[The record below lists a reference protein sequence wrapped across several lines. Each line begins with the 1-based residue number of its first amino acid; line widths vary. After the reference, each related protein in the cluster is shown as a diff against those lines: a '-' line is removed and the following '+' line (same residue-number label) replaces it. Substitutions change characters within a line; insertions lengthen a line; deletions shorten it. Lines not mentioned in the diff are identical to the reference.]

1 MSELMSVELT
11 RADLVALKE
20 TIELTPGF
28 EGRVQAREA
37 IRGVLRERRRP
48 SLLQIDETVLAAVA
62 QRIVPIDVPTASL
75 RSKLDRALRSA
86 RASGSTASSNPQV
99 VNA

>member
-11 RADLVALKE
+11 RSDLVALRE

-37 IRGVLRERRRP
+37 IRGVLRERRP
-48 SLLQIDETVLAAVA
+48 SLLRIDEAVLATVRAGE
-62 QRIVPIDVPTASL
+62 QIHGDVEPARGERLT
-75 RSKLDRALRSA
+75 KLPGLD
-86 RASGSTASSNPQV
+86 SNQQPFG
-99 VNA
+99 

>member
-11 RADLVALKE
+11 RADLVALRE

-37 IRGVLRERRRP
+37 IRGVLRERRP
-48 SLLQIDETVLAAVA
+48 TLLRIDETVLAAVA

-86 RASGSTASSNPQV
+86 RATGSTASSNPQV

>member
-11 RADLVALKE
+11 RSDLVALRE

-37 IRGVLRERRRP
+37 IRGVLRERRP
-48 SLLQIDETVLAAVA
+48 SLLRIDEAVLAAVA
-62 QRIVPIDVPTASL
+62 QRIVPIDVPSASL
-75 RSKLDRALRSA
+75 RSKLDRALRSG
-86 RASGSTASSNPQV
+86 RASRSTVTSSPHV

>member
-11 RADLVALKE
+11 RADLVALRE
-20 TIELTPGF
+20 TLELTPGF

-37 IRGVLRERRRP
+37 IRGVLRERRR

-75 RSKLDRALRSA
+75 RSKLDRALRSG
-86 RASGSTASSNPQV
+86 RAGGSTPKSHPHV

>member
-11 RADLVALKE
+11 RADLVALRE

-37 IRGVLRERRRP
+37 IRGVLRERRP
-48 SLLQIDETVLAAVA
+48 SLLRIDETVLAAVA
-62 QRIVPIDVPTASL
+62 QRIVPIDVPSASL
-75 RSKLDRALRSA
+75 RSKLDRALRSG
-86 RASGSTASSNPQV
+86 RASRSTARSNPHV

>member
-11 RADLVALKE
+11 RADLVALRE

-28 EGRVQAREA
+28 EGRAQAREA
-37 IRGVLRERRRP
+37 IRGVLRERRP
-48 SLLQIDETVLAAVA
+48 SLLRIDEQVLAAVA
-62 QRIVPIDVPTASL
+62 QRIVPVDVPSASL

>member
-11 RADLVALKE
+11 RSDLVALKE

-28 EGRVQAREA
+28 EGRVQARDA
-37 IRGVLRERRRP
+37 IRGVLRERRP

-62 QRIVPIDVPTASL
+62 ERVVPVDVPTASL

-86 RASGSTASSNPQV
+86 RAGGSGASLAPHV
-99 VNA
+99 ANA

>member
-11 RADLVALKE
+11 RADLVALRE

-28 EGRVQAREA
+28 EGRVQARDA
-37 IRGVLRERRRP
+37 IRGVLRERRP
-48 SLLQIDETVLAAVA
+48 SLLQIDKTVLAAVA
-62 QRIVPIDVPTASL
+62 ERIVPVDVPSASL
-75 RSKLDRALRSA
+75 RSKLDRALRSG
-86 RASGSTASSNPQV
+86 RASGSTARPSPHV

>member
-11 RADLVALKE
+11 RADLVALRE
-20 TIELTPGF
+20 TIEWTPGF

-37 IRGVLRERRRP
+37 IRVVLRERRP
-48 SLLQIDETVLAAVA
+48 SLLHIDETVLAAVA
-62 QRIVPIDVPTASL
+62 QRIVPIDVPSASL

-86 RASGSTASSNPQV
+86 RASGSTAGSTPQV

>member
-11 RADLVALKE
+11 RADLVALRE

-28 EGRVQAREA
+28 EGRVQARDA
-37 IRGVLRERRRP
+37 IRGVLRERRP

-62 QRIVPIDVPTASL
+62 ERIVPIDVPTASL

-86 RASGSTASSNPQV
+86 RAGGSTALPSPHV
-99 VNA
+99 VGA